1 MILMVFPSLRL
12 SYDQHQVFTGTELG
26 SLAGDAVTDH
36 SQEECGHL
44 RCKPADQGPATSGG
58 DTGSADDGNQPSQT
72 DSSSP
77 STGVSE
83 ITGTNG
89 SDGSD
94 GADTDHDIP
103 HHCMHG
109 HDHVRCVNHTFDI
122 GSSISQ
128 VTDIFGPSVPEV
140 PIGFDPDFDVDDTFT
155 VPVDTTAADISAISL
170 PLESIINTILSPR
183 SLH

>member
-1 MILMVFPSLRL
+1 MEVWSVLHLLERVNMILMVFPSLRL

-89 SDGSD
+89 SDD

-128 VTDIFGPSVPEV
+128 VTDIFGPSVPW
-140 PIGFDPDFDVDDTFT
+140 GR
-155 VPVDTTAADISAISL
+155 AAERSSCMTRL
-170 PLESIINTILSPR
+170 PRKLPPS
-183 SLH
+183 